1 MTQILNE
8 VKRSQSL
15 QKSKGGDK
23 YVWWNRL
30 LGDNRHERRLHQKVS
45 RSVANYN
52 KLNMNKLFKEDILD
66 VNIEVRG
73 ETDTYTVRMSF
84 LGFLDNFKKV
94 NTAEDSS
101 TVKLRDITR
110 ALTMSF
116 NQEDVYFRCNCPDW
130 CLHPSTE
137 IKLLNNEVYTVA
149 DLMTK
154 YQAGEELWVY
164 STDEQGDFKPGK
176 VTDVWI
182 SGYTSELIEVTLDN
196 GRSIVT
202 TPNHRYMLRDGS
214 YLEAEKLEIGQS
226 LMPLYSKIV
235 SVERIESA
243 EAIPVYDIS
252 VETYN
257 NFYVDAGVV
266 LHNCYRQGYWA
277 TKNGTIV
284 GEPETRPSDI
294 TNPHDTKGGMCKHV
308 AMVMSNNSWLQKV
321 ASVIRNYILYMQK
334 HMPDLYYKVMY
345 PALYGREYDEV
356 QMDLDDITGNERELG
371 SEESDIDVSNKW
383 AKTKSQFK
391 PGNEYRYRPVS
402 KDDDEIEGQKRF
414 DFDSEISD

>member
-73 ETDTYTVRMSF
+73 ETDTYVVRMSF

-94 NTAEDSS
+94 NTAKDSS

-130 CLHPSTE
+130 
-137 IKLLNNEVYTVA
+137 
-149 DLMTK
+149 
-154 YQAGEELWVY
+154 Q
-164 STDEQGDFKPGK
+164 
-176 VTDVWI
+176 
-182 SGYTSELIEVTLDN
+182 
-196 GRSIVT
+196 
-202 TPNHRYMLRDGS
+202 
-214 YLEAEKLEIGQS
+214 
-226 LMPLYSKIV
+226 
-235 SVERIESA
+235 
-243 EAIPVYDIS
+243 
-252 VETYN
+252 
-257 NFYVDAGVV
+257 
-266 LHNCYRQGYWA
+266 YRQGYWA

-345 PALYGREYDEV
+345 PALYGKEYDEV
-356 QMDLDDITGNERELG
+356 QMDLDDITGNGKELG

-383 AKTKSQFK
+383 AKTKTQFK
-391 PGNEYRYRPVS
+391 PGNEFRFKPMN